1 MSTPL
6 ETLNSFSQLDL
17 VEKYILITNRKRLSK
32 MQLSYQEKTEIHG
45 DDQSYHL
52 EKLYKIKFFLNCS
65 EKEKRYYR
73 KKLLDE
79 STWGC

>member
-32 MQLSYQEKTEIHG
+32 MQLSYQEKKTEIHG

-52 EKLYKIKFFLNCS
+52 EKLYKIKVFL
-65 EKEKRYYR
+65 
-73 KKLLDE
+73 KLQ
-79 STWGC
+79 

>member
-32 MQLSYQEKTEIHG
+32 MQLSYQEKKKTEIHG

-52 EKLYKIKFFLNCS
+52 EKLYKIKVFL
-65 EKEKRYYR
+65 
-73 KKLLDE
+73 KLQ
-79 STWGC
+79 